1 MRKRTA
7 LATLEAKH
15 PDMKSVVQDAS
26 FGEWIQAS
34 PVRTRLFRQADS
46 QYDYESAD
54 ELLSLWKE
62 RQGIVQQTAKVEE
75 QARKQ
80 SVKQASMGSSRSS
93 SEAPSRKVYRRAD
106 IIKLMKTDPDRY
118 ESLAPEILEAY
129 RTNRV
134 K

>member
-1 MRKRTA
+1 
-7 LATLEAKH
+7 
-15 PDMKSVVQDAS
+15 
-26 FGEWIQAS
+26 
-34 PVRTRLFRQADS
+34 LFRQADS

-62 RQGIVQQTAKVEE
+62 RQGIVHQTAKVEE

-93 SEAPSRKVYRRAD
+93 SEGPSRKVYRRAD

-118 ESLAPEILEAY
+118 EALAPEILEAY